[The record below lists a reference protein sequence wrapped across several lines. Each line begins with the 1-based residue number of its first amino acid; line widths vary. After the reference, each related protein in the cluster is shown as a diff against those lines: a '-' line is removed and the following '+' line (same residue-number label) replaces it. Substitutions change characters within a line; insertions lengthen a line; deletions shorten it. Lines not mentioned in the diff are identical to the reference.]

1 MLTDNLAHFFACLWA
16 LRAPLAFVVVVT
28 AVCLLY
34 VETKEADR

>member
-1 MLTDNLAHFFACLWA
+1 MLADFLVCLWA

-34 VETKEADR
+34 VETKESNR